1 MLDGR
6 DRHIIPARE
15 VEVRIA
21 ELTGATVV
29 IGATHAGAWEDLHL
43 TPLGAMPGALLETNI
58 AMMEGSEPRSR
69 DRASAIIRMWKLAA
83 IFAGACV
90 FSVFFILRVYVERAV
105 LASLKRSSWHG
116 PERLLLVLLD
126 VAFLAIPFFI
136 VALGVGWLW
145 TLIAATTLR
154 QGLVIGTLMPVF
166 AVCIEA
172 LLEVGKSVVSAV
184 EALLEWMVSRIGWLS
199 AVVLITACCTNVAFA
214 DQAGR
219 ITLTQGQV
227 EVERQGLR
235 HSAGPG
241 YILEPFDTLRIRDDG
256 SLAVIELYGHPG
268 PQLRGP
274 NTIYLIPPPPPP
286 ALPVNG
292 WDAFASFWQILT
304 APETK
309 GQVGVAASHV
319 WRGLA
324 GMDLPTILTQKVPAI
339 EPPIVGPLRPI
350 EALGTTDSV
359 LLLERRGLALAWAGG
374 NPPFEITVER
384 EDTAEQVAR
393 ETTPTGFLWLPD
405 WQMPNSPL
413 LIRVRDAGGH
423 MLKGRVLPARRLLP
437 EARQL
442 ADPTVASILLFQSA
456 GEQWRLEGLR
466 GLVARAATDRL
477 AAQAVFVIR
486 SAP

>member
-1 MLDGR
+1 MRLVRERWQQVPTLVEAAHEFLPAPSACPGNAAQANVVPILYRIPPSHLLDGR
-6 DRHIIPARE
+6 DRHIIPASE

-136 VALGVGWLW
+136 
-145 TLIAATTLR
+145 
-154 QGLVIGTLMPVF
+154 
-166 AVCIEA
+166 
-172 LLEVGKSVVSAV
+172 
-184 EALLEWMVSRIGWLS
+184 
-199 AVVLITACCTNVAFA
+199 VAFA

-413 LIRVRDAGGH
+413 LIRVRDARGH

-477 AAQAVFVIR
+477 AAQAVFVI
-486 SAP
+486 